1 MYVVFFVNPSCVPFL
16 CCQMRACK
24 LLVTPIYRVPFRR
37 LARMKTAGSFMDGLT
52 VMESFVDRTPPFPS
66 CPKRGLTSSAQGWI
80 PAFAGM
86 TKKILSILAYVAG
99 DNIHTIDS
107 HIIMTKGKKSTK
119 TADAFVQ
126 AVEQALEKISEPE
139 ALGRHSP
146 LAAPYFM
153 GNLLGNG
160 AAHEISPAQR
170 GQALAGSLRAA
181 AQTLGEE
188 TQRVLNVSFFERKPM
203 LNNTGVARVLGMS
216 EATYYRHRAAAIDAL
231 AHAFNQRTVPPL
243 RAETPKLR
251 RMVGREG
258 LVDACLSALH
268 TGESVSLN
276 GLSGIGKTA
285 TGAVIAQHWGHDRA
299 FWFTV
304 LPGLNDTLSSIA
316 FAFSHFLRGLGASNA
331 WRQLAADHGA
341 INAERILG
349 LIRHDLS
356 ELQGRRVLVCIDESD
371 HLKPELHAH
380 AQIIRFVESLGKMTP
395 ALFISQQPLF
405 DADQPFILAGLS
417 QNEMRAWLAQE
428 QLHLSDSQCD
438 ALHAATR
445 GRPLLIKLFM
455 ALLRDGEPADDVL
468 RVLAGERSAE
478 ALFARMWKKL
488 SDDERAILMAMAV
501 FQTPAPADAW
511 GEQQGV
517 LSRLISMELAQ
528 RDDQGGVM
536 AAPHMRELIL
546 NRIPPEALSTLHL
559 RAASIRE
566 ARGEFTSAARHYLL
580 AGVPAMATWLWFAH
594 RDTEMDKGHGP
605 AALALFRS
613 VKQSDLPHPS
623 DRRTLALIRA
633 QLAERAGEADEAERD
648 LASQSWPANDALTP
662 LARELMGDALQLQ
675 GRIEQ
680 AVAQY
685 RAGQSALGATQMRQ
699 MTRLRV
705 KSSYV
710 YALRLRELGLARDE
724 ALIALNLAHNYCGL
738 VEEEAG
744 DYTAALQH
752 YEAALQASAG
762 MRNGD
767 SSRADTLSHLGH
779 LHMRMGNA
787 AKSIECLQQA
797 MAHAQKLGTPVQ
809 GLYDALN
816 LSSAYI
822 VAGQHEAAKELA
834 LQSLGMA
841 EAMQHAFL
849 VAGLAAGAAEA
860 CLNLGDLDQAEHL
873 AMQSLREEEDVHRPY
888 ALTVLGHIALKR
900 NQSQPA
906 ARWLQEAISNARQTS
921 DRYAEAFAWIAL
933 ADAHAA
939 LQQHDEEHKA
949 LKEALAL
956 CEQLGLAEA
965 QAISSRLDEPA
976 GT

>member
-1 MYVVFFVNPSCVPFL
+1 M
-16 CCQMRACK
+16 A
-24 LLVTPIYRVPFRR
+24 
-37 LARMKTAGSFMDGLT
+37 
-52 VMESFVDRTPPFPS
+52 
-66 CPKRGLTSSAQGWI
+66 
-80 PAFAGM
+80 
-86 TKKILSILAYVAG
+86 
-99 DNIHTIDS
+99 
-107 HIIMTKGKKSTK
+107 KGKKSTK

-139 ALGRHSP
+139 ALGRLSP

-153 GNLLGNG
+153 GNLLGNS

-170 GQALAGSLRAA
+170 GRALAGSLRDTAL
-181 AQTLGEE
+181 QLGDETL
-188 TQRVLNVSFFERKPM
+188 RVLNVSFFERKPT
-203 LNNTGVARVLGMS
+203 LNNTGVARVLGIS
-216 EATYYRHRAAAIDAL
+216 EATYYRHRAAAIEAL
-231 AHAFNQRTVPPL
+231 AHAFNLRVVPPL

-251 RMVGREG
+251 RVVGRAG
-258 LVDACLSALH
+258 LIDACLAALNA
-268 TGESVSLN
+268 GESVSLN

-285 TGAVIAQHWGHDRA
+285 AGAAIAQRWSRERA

-316 FAFSHFLRGLGASNA
+316 FAFSHFLRALGASNT

-349 LIRHDLS
+349 LIRHDLN

-371 HLKPELHAH
+371 HLKPEMHAH

-405 DADQPFILAGLS
+405 DADQPFMLGGLALP
-417 QNEMRAWLAQE
+417 EMREWLAQE
-428 QLHLSDSQCD
+428 QLHLSDAQCD
-438 ALHAATR
+438 TLHAATR

-488 SDDERAILMAMAV
+488 SDDERATLMALAV

-511 GEQQGV
+511 VEPGAL
-517 LSRLISMELAQ
+517 LSRLIDMELAQ
-528 RDDQGGVM
+528 RDAHGGIL
-536 AAPHMRELIL
+536 AAPHMRDLIL
-546 NRIPPEALSTLHL
+546 HRIPSEALPALHL
-559 RAASIRE
+559 RAANIRE

-580 AGVPAMATWLWFAH
+580 AGQPAMATWLWFAH
-594 RDTEMDKGHGP
+594 RETEMDKGHGP

-623 DRRTLALIRA
+623 DRRTLVLIRA

-648 LASQSWPANDALTP
+648 LSSQTWPANDALTP

-675 GRIEQ
+675 GRVEQ

-685 RAGQSALGATQMRQ
+685 RAGQSALSTTQMRQ
-699 MTRLRV
+699 MARLHV

-710 YALRLRELGLARDE
+710 YALRLREMGLARDE
-724 ALIALNLAHNYCGL
+724 ALTALSQAHNYCGL

-744 DYTAALQH
+744 DYAAALRH

-779 LHMRMGNA
+779 LHMRMGHA
-787 AKSIECLQQA
+787 AQAIECLQQA

-822 VAGQHEAAKELA
+822 VAGRHEAAKDLA

-849 VAGLAAGAAEA
+849 VAGLAAGASEA
-860 CLNLGDLDQAEHL
+860 CLHLGDLDQAEHL
-873 AMQSLREEEDVHRPY
+873 AMQSLREEEDMHRPY
-888 ALTVLGHIALKR
+888 ALTTLGHVALKR
-900 NQSQPA
+900 HQPTPA
-906 ARWLQEAISNARQTS
+906 TRWLREAIASARQTS
-921 DRYAEAFAWIAL
+921 DKYAEAYAWMAL
-933 ADAHAA
+933 ADAHGA
-939 LQQHDEEHKA
+939 LQQFDEERNA
-949 LKEALAL
+949 LKEALGL

-965 QAISSRLDEPA
+965 QTVLSRLQSFA
-976 GT
+976 G